1 MSNINDFVIENG
13 ELQKYK
19 GQGGD
24 VVIPEGVT
32 SIGDCAFSGC
42 SSLTSVV
49 IPDGVTSIGN
59 DAFWGCSSLTSVVI
73 PDSVTSIGSH
83 AFHRCESLYSIVIPE
98 SVTSIGDWAFY
109 GCKSLT
115 RVVIPDS
122 VTSIGKRAFSSCK
135 KLADADGFVIVRSVI
150 YDYYG
155 KGGDVV
161 IPDGVTNI
169 GNSAFSGCSSL
180 KSIVIPDSV
189 TSIGDEAFR
198 DCSGLADADG
208 FVIIRNVLYSYHGS
222 DGAIVIP
229 DGVTRIDDYAFWN
242 RSSLTSVVIPDSV
255 TSIGD
260 SAFESCC
267 SLSGIVIPDSVTSIG
282 SHAFFGCESKKIQ
295 LPFAALNEEIFG
307 RNGKTTVMTITRPGK
322 PPVRVVASFRKWD
335 NGGSG
340 LMLPLDDEALPA
352 YDRLIAD
359 GTYDGFVMNENGR
372 IIASLLRLNETD
384 RPIEEETRGRIIG
397 FLASKYSKAIKFAGE
412 DREPGYIRTLFEIG
426 AVDETNIKRVTKALL
441 KSEVPEIRAMAEEM
455 KLV

>member
-32 SIGDCAFSGC
+32 SIGREAFAGC
-42 SSLTSVV
+42 SSLASVV
-49 IPDGVTSIGN
+49 ISEGVTSIG
-59 DAFWGCSSLTSVVI
+59 DSAFNGCSSL
-73 PDSVTSIGSH
+73 
-83 AFHRCESLYSIVIPE
+83 A
-98 SVTSIGDWAFY
+98 
-109 GCKSLT
+109 
-115 RVVIPDS
+115 
-122 VTSIGKRAFSSCK
+122 
-135 KLADADGFVIVRSVI
+135 
-150 YDYYG
+150 
-155 KGGDVV
+155 
-161 IPDGVTNI
+161 
-169 GNSAFSGCSSL
+169 
-180 KSIVIPDSV
+180 
-189 TSIGDEAFR
+189 
-198 DCSGLADADG
+198 
-208 FVIIRNVLYSYHGS
+208 
-222 DGAIVIP
+222 
-229 DGVTRIDDYAFWN
+229 
-242 RSSLTSVVIPDSV
+242 SVVIPDSV